1 MTAIPSACKQTP
13 AGLHVAA
20 AGAATADGRV
30 MTLARYLLDSLR
42 SLWLSPYPAASLN
55 PDACCINAGKAST
68 QGLLASS
75 CPAASSSQGPAPG
88 KPPPPSGPLDI
99 PTPLPRQRSQRSQ
112 RAAAADPDAG
122 ADGRQAAALGLEG
135 RCGAGWPHQGVQA
148 AAAAAAGEAA
158 AAAPEGEDNRA
169 VAQVLARMQQLLQVT
184 SLLEVK
190 VSEQQQRLC
199 SWRLGLR
206 NLGACVLWSTPGR
219 TLGDSS
225 SPAWPSATHAAVLLL
240 VPLVEKHSPVS
251 PPAAYAHVL
260 PPLVTLTNRRC
271 AQRRAR
277 QHSCC
282 AAQTPTSALYRSSH
296 LRWAPK
302 WRASAAARTCVGPA
316 TRGSTGPRACAR
328 RSRCACCRAPAAAP
342 SP

>member
-1 MTAIPSACKQTP
+1 MTAISSARKQTP
-13 AGLHVAA
+13 AELHVAA

-99 PTPLPRQRSQRSQ
+99 PTALPRQRSLRSQ

-122 ADGRQAAALGLEG
+122 ADGRQVAALGLEG
-135 RCGAGWPHQGVQA
+135 RCGAGWLRQGVQA
-148 AAAAAAGEAA
+148 AAPAGEAA
-158 AAAPEGEDNRA
+158 AAAPDGEHDRA

-199 SWRLGLR
+199 SWRLGL
-206 NLGACVLWSTPGR
+206 
-219 TLGDSS
+219 
-225 SPAWPSATHAAVLLL
+225 
-240 VPLVEKHSPVS
+240 
-251 PPAAYAHVL
+251 
-260 PPLVTLTNRRC
+260 
-271 AQRRAR
+271 
-277 QHSCC
+277 
-282 AAQTPTSALYRSSH
+282 
-296 LRWAPK
+296 
-302 WRASAAARTCVGPA
+302 
-316 TRGSTGPRACAR
+316 
-328 RSRCACCRAPAAAP
+328 
-342 SP
+342 